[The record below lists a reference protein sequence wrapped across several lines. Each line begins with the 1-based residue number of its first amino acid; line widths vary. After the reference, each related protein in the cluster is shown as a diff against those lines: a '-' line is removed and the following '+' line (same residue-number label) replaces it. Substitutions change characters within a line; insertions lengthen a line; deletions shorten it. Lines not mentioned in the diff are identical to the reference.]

1 MTDRALDVES
11 MLAGRAALLRDA
23 CERSLAYLDQV
34 ADRAVAPASAAVA
47 ALSELDVPLPHAG
60 LASHEVLRSLDE
72 IGSPATVA
80 SNGPRYFGFVTG
92 AALPV
97 AQAASW
103 LGAAWDQN
111 SALTVMSPA
120 AARLN
125 EISVRWITGLL
136 GLPAAARGGFVSGA
150 TMANATCLAAAR
162 DAVLTAHGSVSS
174 SPLSLTPALAVV
186 EVLLTSVA
194 DALGEAGRARFERYA
209 ALAELWGRPGPDGA
223 DGTPRDGTPGGIPG
237 ASPA

>member
-1 MTDRALDVES
+1 

-34 ADRAVAPASAAVA
+34 ASRAVAPASTAVA
-47 ALSELDVPLPHAG
+47 ALGELDVPLPPAG

-72 IGSPATVA
+72 LGSPATVA

-162 DAVLTAHGSVSS
+162 DAVL
-174 SPLSLTPALAVV
+174 
-186 EVLLTSVA
+186 
-194 DALGEAGRARFERYA
+194 
-209 ALAELWGRPGPDGA
+209 
-223 DGTPRDGTPGGIPG
+223 
-237 ASPA
+237 